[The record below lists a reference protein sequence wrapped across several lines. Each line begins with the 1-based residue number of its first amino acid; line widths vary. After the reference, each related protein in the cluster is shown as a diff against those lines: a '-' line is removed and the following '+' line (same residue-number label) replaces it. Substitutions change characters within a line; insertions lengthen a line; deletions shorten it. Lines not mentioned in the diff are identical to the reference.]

1 MFLCV
6 VVLMRIF
13 YDISVMFHF
22 MLVLKSY
29 VQTNSNIIVNYSCSS
44 LM

>member
-13 YDISVMFHF
+13 CDIIVMFYC
-22 MLVLKSY
+22 MLVLKSN
-29 VQTNSNIIVNYSCSS
+29 VQTNSNIIVNYSYIS

>member
-13 YDISVMFHF
+13 YDISVMFYY
-22 MLVLKSY
+22 MLVLKSN
-29 VQTNSNIIVNYSCSS
+29 VQTNSNIIVNYSCIS